1 MFRALSNE
9 SQDDSVGVFWKKK
22 NFTFLIKRT
31 NAIDSVFYLL
41 DCKHL
46 MIIDDN
52 MRTEGPHAKDDKEEK
67 NSLDLLSSFIDT
79 NTASN
84 YLPTAGFLVMC
95 RKDIFWTDYLI
106 S

>member
-1 MFRALSNE
+1 MRVKI
-9 SQDDSVGVFWKKK
+9 SVGVTEKK
-22 NFTFLIKRT
+22 FTFLIKRT

-52 MRTEGPHAKDDKEEK
+52 MRTEGPHAKDYKEGK

-79 NTASN
+79 NIVSN
-84 YLPTAGFLVMC
+84 YLPTSEFLVMC
-95 RKDIFWTDYLI
+95 RKDIF
-106 S
+106 